1 VALLKPQFEAGRAA
15 LDRGVV
21 RDPTVHLEVLR
32 TIVAR
37 ARELGLAAVDAIA
50 SPLLGP
56 EGNREF
62 LLHLE
67 VRPQRRGADRLSDA
81 RLVEVALR

>member
-1 VALLKPQFEAGRAA
+1 
-15 LDRGVV
+15 
-21 RDPTVHLEVLR
+21 VLR

-50 SPLLGP
+50 SPILGP
-56 EGNREF
+56 QGNREF

-67 VRPQRRGADRLSDA
+67 TGSHGGDTDRLTDA
-81 RLVEVALR
+81 RLVEVAAR